1 MNWCNQSNTN
11 NNRDVGST
19 YSSIVKKKNEV
30 IVVKPANDKQNCQ
43 QTQQEMKDKI
53 NLNKITVG
61 VDKIRNI
68 SKGGVVINC
77 TSKESKEK
85 LKNTVKKELGNKY
98 QVIEPKPV
106 NPKIIIV
113 GTESE
118 MMDKEDKNVLESIIS
133 QNDLESIDGNCTR
146 KYHISK

>member
-1 MNWCNQSNTN
+1 MLGQRIAH
-11 NNRDVGST
+11 NRDVGST

-30 IVVKPANDKQNCQ
+30 IVVKPVNDKQNCQ

-53 NLNKITVG
+53 NLNKIAVG

-85 LKNTVKKELGNKY
+85 LKNTVKKELGNK
-98 QVIEPKPV
+98 
-106 NPKIIIV
+106 N
-113 GTESE
+113 
-118 MMDKEDKNVLESIIS
+118 
-133 QNDLESIDGNCTR
+133 
-146 KYHISK
+146 

>member
-1 MNWCNQSNTN
+1 
-11 NNRDVGST
+11 
-19 YSSIVKKKNEV
+19 
-30 IVVKPANDKQNCQ
+30 
-43 QTQQEMKDKI
+43 MKDEI
-53 NLNKITVG
+53 NLNKIAVG

-85 LKNTVKKELGNKY
+85 LKNTVKKESGNKY

-118 MMDKEDKNVLESIIS
+118 MIEKADKSVLESIIS
-133 QNDLESIDGNCTR
+133 QNDLESIDGNIRSKVKVQWKFANKHKKNYGNVILEVQSDMYTKNNGIKEN
-146 KYHISK
+146 KYRMEKM